1 MASDGMVLAMVTRW
15 SENVVYAED
24 ARNRHIALAA
34 TQDVPLAQIAEAA
47 SLSEE
52 QVQQI
57 IESFVVEEEGSE

>member
-1 MASDGMVLAMVTRW
+1 MASDGMVIAMVTRW

-34 TQDVPLAQIAEAA
+34 MQDVPLSQIAEAA

-57 IESFVVEEEGSE
+57 IESFQEEGEE